1 MTGQDMHPPGASKGD
16 EEGAEPR
23 PFRCS
28 SDGVDVPQVLT
39 AAGEMVRISEMFV
52 GVLGHD
58 LRNSLNAISTAASLL
73 SRRAESEAIA
83 KPVNRILIGSDRMAR
98 MIDQLLDF
106 TRIHLGRGIPIERE
120 DVDLSEI
127 CRVVIDELEV
137 AQGCSIRFEHA
148 GDLVGFWDRDRL
160 SQLLS
165 TLGGN
170 ACQHRRA
177 ATPVLVRA
185 DGTQTSMVMLEVW
198 NEVVIP
204 EHLLPVIFAPLEV
217 GTGKSRKDSSALGL
231 GLHVSQ
237 QIVVAHG
244 GTIRVESCDEK
255 GTRFVIGLPRHST

>member
-1 MTGQDMHPPGASKGD
+1 MTGQDT
-16 EEGAEPR
+16 
-23 PFRCS
+23 S

-39 AAGEMVRISEMFV
+39 AGEMVRISEMFV
-52 GVLGHD
+52 GALGHG
-58 LRNSLNAISTAASLL
+58 LRNALSVISTSAGLL
-73 SRRAESEAIA
+73 SRRAESEEIA
-83 KPVNRILIGSDRMAR
+83 KPVNRILISSDRMAR

-120 DVDLSEI
+120 EVDLSQI
-127 CRVVIDELEV
+127 CRVVIDELEA

-148 GDLVGFWDRDRL
+148 GDLVGFGDRDRL

-198 NEVVIP
+198 NEGVIP
-204 EHLLPVIFAPLEV
+204 KNFLPVIFDPLQV
-217 GTGKSRKDSSALGL
+217 GTGKRREGISGLGL
-231 GLHVSQ
+231 GLHISQ

-244 GTIRVESCDEK
+244 GTIRVESCEEK
-255 GTRFVIGLPRHST
+255 GTRFIVGLPRHSR